1 MTLVEAAVQTT
12 PIDGLLVIRLKQ
24 AHEPRGAVR
33 EFYRASQWQ
42 TDELGAAVDG
52 PWAQVNITESRRGAI
67 RGLHGEAMNKL
78 VGIVSGRALGAYLD
92 AREGSPT
99 YGVVHTVPL
108 EKGTQVFVPKGVC
121 NGFQSVS
128 EETQYL
134 YCFDNE
140 WQPGMPGTAYNPLSP
155 DLGIEW
161 PVPVDVDD
169 PAQVSVKDRSAT
181 VWTVPE
187 R

>member
-1 MTLVEAAVQTT
+1 VDPESVSVETT
-12 PIDGLLVIRLKQ
+12 TIDGLLVIHLKQ
-24 AHEPRGAVR
+24 VEEPRGAVR
-33 EFYRASQWQ
+33 EFYRASVWER
-42 TDELGAAVDG
+42 DELRSRAAG
-52 PWAQVNITESRRGAI
+52 PWAQVNVTESRRGSI

-99 YGVVHTVPL
+99 YGAVVTVPL
-108 EKGTQVFVPKGVC
+108 EKGIQVFVPKGVC
-121 NGFQSVS
+121 NGFQSLS
-128 EETQYL
+128 DETQYL
-134 YCFDNE
+134 YCFDAE
-140 WQPGMPGTAYNPLSP
+140 WRPGMPGVAYNPLSP

-181 VWTVPE
+181 VWTTA
-187 R
+187 